1 MEHYRFSMSLH
12 PIRDSDIIAMLQS
25 VDNRQGVIKV
35 AIRKY
40 MAEIDRNDLINDK
53 KEV

>member
-1 MEHYRFSMSLH
+1 MSLH
-12 PIRDSDIIAMLQS
+12 PIRDSDIITLLQA
-25 VDNRQGVIKV
+25 VDNRQGLIKA

-40 MAEIDRNDLINDK
+40 MAEIDRNDIINNK

>member
-1 MEHYRFSMSLH
+1 MDHYRFSMSLH
-12 PIRDSDIIAMLQS
+12 PIRDSDIITLLQS
-25 VDNRQGVIKV
+25 VNNRQGIIKA

-40 MAEIDRNDLINDK
+40 MQEIDRNDIINNK